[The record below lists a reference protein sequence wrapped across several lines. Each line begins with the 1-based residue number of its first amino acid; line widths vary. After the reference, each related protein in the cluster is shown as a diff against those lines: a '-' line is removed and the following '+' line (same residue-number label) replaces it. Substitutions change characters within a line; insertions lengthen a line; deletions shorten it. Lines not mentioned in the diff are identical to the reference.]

1 MKKIFIDTN
10 IIISYTK
17 DYFIYL
23 KELIEKQKNG
33 DVTLFVNPVVVA
45 EFFTDKSLNNKKK
58 LKLAEEFFHNFTSLP
73 INNSVGIISGR
84 LLRNNY
90 TFAIGDAL
98 IAATCIEN
106 NLELMTNN
114 QKGFKK
120 VKGIKFW
127 SPVIKK

>member
-33 DVTLFVNPVVVA
+33 NVILFVNPVVVA
-45 EFFTDKSLNNKKK
+45 EFFTDKNLNNGKKF
-58 LKLAEEFFHNFTSLP
+58 KLAKEFFHNFTSLP
-73 INNSVGIISGR
+73 INNAIGIIAGE
-84 LLRNNY
+84 LLRNNS
-90 TFAIGDAL
+90 TVAIGDSL

-106 NLELMTNN
+106 NLVLMTNN
-114 QKGFKK
+114 QKDFKK
-120 VKGIKFW
+120 VKGLKFFD
-127 SPVIKK
+127 